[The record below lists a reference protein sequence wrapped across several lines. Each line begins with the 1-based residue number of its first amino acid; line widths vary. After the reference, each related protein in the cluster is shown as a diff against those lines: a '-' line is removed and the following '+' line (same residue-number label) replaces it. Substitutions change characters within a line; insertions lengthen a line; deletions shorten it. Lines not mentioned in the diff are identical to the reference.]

1 MIKKIFISI
10 TALMIWLTATVFA
23 AKNTAEKNDTDSY
36 IYISQEY
43 NYSIKC
49 PKKPNIVPASI
60 LLEDNT
66 KKGEVLV
73 FENEGYEI
81 KRGWIILTD
90 AFNTMAVP
98 NFNMASKDLINQYI
112 TELQKQGYEDM
123 QLIDITK
130 DNKGVFAI
138 TAKEIE
144 IDEDGDGKP
153 DGVAIAE
160 NQAAIVFFRMPDGRC
175 FSFQMIGTNDINDL
189 DINNFKTA
197 LSTIGDATVANQDSS
212 TSDKKEKKSKKE
224 KNKKD
229 KKK

>member
-10 TALMIWLTATVFA
+10 MTMMIWLTATVFA
-23 AKNTAEKNDTDSY
+23 AAKNDNDSY
-36 IYISQEY
+36 TYISQEY

-49 PKKPNIVPASI
+49 PKRPNVIPASV
-60 LLEDNT
+60 LFEGDNN
-66 KKGEVLV
+66 KKGEVLI
-73 FENEGYEI
+73 FENEEYEI
-81 KRGWIILTD
+81 KRAWLVLTD

-98 NFNMASKDLINQYI
+98 NFNTASKDLINQYI

-123 QLIDITK
+123 QIINVTK
-130 DNKGVFAI
+130 DNKGVFAL

-160 NQAAIVFFRMPDGRC
+160 NRGAITYFRMPDGRC
-175 FSFQMIGTNDINDL
+175 FSVQMIGTNGINDL
-189 DINNFKTA
+189 DIENFKTA
-197 LSTIGDATVANQDSS
+197 LSTIGDANVANQDSS
-212 TSDKKEKKSKKE
+212 TSDKQDKKSKKEKKSKK
-224 KNKKD
+224 D